1 MARLNPVPG
10 LLGLSIVVCVVG
22 CMSLPQADFSRDG
35 RTVVVTGGD
44 GIVFHDAAAK
54 RPDVTVKLDDAGSP
68 AFSPD
73 GSLVAVQQNISEKP
87 QAVPANSMP
96 VFAKP
101 PVQSLRTLIVG
112 RDGRIKFRVSN
123 LGGPYAWRPDGTELL
138 GCDGDIAKVVYIPA
152 QAVARTYRLP
162 FSPNQAVW
170 MGAGR
175 DVAFTTSLPLIQ
187 TDRAILGVLHRGV
200 TKALQLEGEVLAMRY
215 DARQD
220 RLVWVEEREPP
231 NVKDYAKGDITVMAC
246 DPSLQH
252 QRTLLRWTPD
262 KDLLCS
268 ATKYVFPTSVAVT
281 SDGKRLAVAGWI
293 DTSRPGLMER
303 YEALGGFDQSRLKGA
318 RLKAVQELENQ
329 RRIGAVCA
337 SMLLEGGP
345 GKPTRCFEQDVTK
358 HGDFPIVGFCP
369 DAGDKLE
376 LLVAGKVDKIYALW
390 QASLTRHLK
399 TQTTSALGDTPMR
412 PSELQ
417 AIGQGSRFCSWDR
430 PRHGNKPGKCT
441 RR

>member
-138 GCDGDIAKVVYIPA
+138 GCDGDIAKVV
-152 QAVARTYRLP
+152 TYRLKL
-162 FSPNQAVW
+162 SPGHIACH
-170 MGAGR
+170 
-175 DVAFTTSLPLIQ
+175 S
-187 TDRAILGVLHRGV
+187 HR
-200 TKALQLEGEVLAMRY
+200 TK
-215 DARQD
+215 
-220 RLVWVEEREPP
+220 
-231 NVKDYAKGDITVMAC
+231 
-246 DPSLQH
+246 PS
-252 QRTLLRWTPD
+252 
-262 KDLLCS
+262 
-268 ATKYVFPTSVAVT
+268 
-281 SDGKRLAVAGWI
+281 GW
-293 DTSRPGLMER
+293 
-303 YEALGGFDQSRLKGA
+303 
-318 RLKAVQELENQ
+318 
-329 RRIGAVCA
+329 
-337 SMLLEGGP
+337 GP
-345 GKPTRCFEQDVTK
+345 GETWPSRHPYRLYKPTVRSLGCF
-358 HGDFPIVGFCP
+358 I
-369 DAGDKLE
+369 AG
-376 LLVAGKVDKIYALW
+376 
-390 QASLTRHLK
+390 
-399 TQTTSALGDTPMR
+399 
-412 PSELQ
+412 
-417 AIGQGSRFCSWDR
+417 
-430 PRHGNKPGKCT
+430 
-441 RR
+441 